1 MLRGPEM
8 KMPLIVAIS
17 LICVAPLH
25 AQDQPSASKM
35 KADAQRVVSIIG
47 DDKTKSRIYCEIA
60 DLGDQIDREKD
71 SKKAEVLVQ
80 RINELEKQLGPE
92 YVAFV
97 EASKDIDPESKDGRD
112 IAAMF
117 DELDAACPD

>member
-1 MLRGPEM
+1 M
-8 KMPLIVAIS
+8 KTPLIVAIS
-17 LICVAPLH
+17 LICAAPLH